1 MIIFT
6 SCSVFYIL
14 FIAQKNYDE
23 QLLDLI
29 SDNDQMTSDHLSAVK
44 NILIKTFLK
53 EEILI
58 DYCKKIPEGLQGH
71 LNSTQILKEANLSNL
86 IQFYDAENRIK
97 AIEQNKHKLIEF
109 KVQKD
114 RDNFLRDLFYL
125 KVDEYQKKDLNSE
138 DWLLWNTNNMTGLL
152 NMSKDF
158 LGSDGQ
164 RIELGNFILKN
175 DKYFNLFSINEIKR
189 WTLEA

>member
-1 MIIFT
+1 M
-6 SCSVFYIL
+6 
-14 FIAQKNYDE
+14 
-23 QLLDLI
+23 
-29 SDNDQMTSDHLSAVK
+29 
-44 NILIKTFLK
+44 
-53 EEILI
+53 
-58 DYCKKIPEGLQGH
+58 
-71 LNSTQILKEANLSNL
+71 
-86 IQFYDAENRIK
+86 
-97 AIEQNKHKLIEF
+97 
-109 KVQKD
+109 
-114 RDNFLRDLFYL
+114 